1 MRVTHFLIVQ
11 FKYLPLGPFPLM
23 QGQERM
29 EENKYSLQFGALSS
43 YIIHIKFTYYG
54 ASWWLSGEESVCH
67 VRDLQE
73 TWIQSWGQE
82 DSPGGGNGNPL

>member
-23 QGQERM
+23 QGQERV

-43 YIIHIKFTYYG
+43 YIIHI
-54 ASWWLSGEESVCH
+54 
-67 VRDLQE
+67 
-73 TWIQSWGQE
+73 
-82 DSPGGGNGNPL
+82 